1 MSLLV
6 NTCKGNYASND
17 IVASSADEAVIV
29 SLMEGVVSVFDEV
42 GSGGTDVP
50 TPANFRV
57 MKFGVNRKADRLGC
71 TVAIKHVKSGKNET
85 DIFAH
90 KALFDA
96 DFKSAL
102 KATGIRQIY
111 GGEI

>member
-6 NTCKGNYASND
+6 NTCKKSYASND
-17 IVASSADEAVIV
+17 IVCSPADLLVITN
-29 SLMEGVVSVFDEV
+29 LMEGVVSVFDEV
-42 GSGGTDVP
+42 GLGGTDVP
-50 TPANFRV
+50 TPSKKRV

-71 TVAIKHVKSGKNET
+71 TVTLKHVKPGKNEV

-96 DFKSAL
+96 DYKHSMS
-102 KATGIRQIY
+102 ATGIRQIY